1 MSLNGLILIDKKEGM
16 TSHDVVFSLRK
27 IIKDKQVGH
36 IGTLDPMAEGLLVCL
51 VGESVKLSD
60 YLMGSNKTYRLTFKL
75 GVETDTW
82 DITGQV
88 LKTTAQVVDSNVI
101 RSAIEL
107 LMGNQ
112 VLAIPMYSAKKVDG
126 KKLYEVARKSSANLA
141 PMSEQTKENSEFVG
155 VEFEGPAKDMKFWD
169 LKIAFI
175 EYPYVSLEFQCS
187 KGSFVRSWVYT
198 LGKRLGV
205 GAALSK
211 LQRLAIGE
219 FSLEKATTLEN
230 LKALPD
236 HAQIYKAS
244 YYLSPWVALKKRT
257 IIELEIA
264 ERDKLKNGLVSYLLA
279 NRISE
284 KHLKGAVFCF
294 FNEQLIGILNVT
306 EVIEVKRIF
315 MNSEGQLAAESS
327 HR

>member
-1 MSLNGLILIDKKEGM
+1 MILNGLILIDKKEGM

-60 YLMGSNKTYRLTFKL
+60 YLMGSDKTYRLTLKL

-82 DITGQV
+82 DVTGKI
-88 LKTTAQVVDSNVI
+88 LKTSEKVI
-101 RSAIEL
+101 SEPAIEAAIL
-107 LMGNQ
+107 SLMGDQN
-112 VLAIPMYSAKKVDG
+112 LPIPMYSAKKVDG

-141 PMSEQTKENSEFVG
+141 PLPSPESDSSVTTGE
-155 VEFEGPAKDMKFWD
+155 EFEGPAKEMKFWD
-169 LKIAFI
+169 LKPTSIQ
-175 EYPYVSLEFQCS
+175 YPYVSLEFQCS
-187 KGSFVRSWVYT
+187 KGSFVRSWVYA
-198 LGKRLGV
+198 LGKKLGV

-211 LQRLAIGE
+211 LERLAIGE
-219 FSLEKATTLEN
+219 YSLEKATTLEK
-230 LKALPD
+230 LKTLPD
-236 HAQIYKAS
+236 KMQIQSAP
-244 YYLSPWVALKKRT
+244 YYLNPWDALKNRT
-257 IIELEIA
+257 ILELEGT

-284 KHLKGAVFCF
+284 KGLKGAVFCF
-294 FNEQLIGILNVT
+294 FNEQLVGILSVT

-315 MNSEGQLAAESS
+315 MNP
-327 HR
+327 